1 MGYPRLTRW
10 RGWRGFFNTA
20 SLMAAWLLI
29 FVAFSWLKP
38 ESFPTARN
46 FETILRQ
53 STIVA
58 MSALAMTYVIISAG
72 IDLSV
77 GSIAAC
83 VSVVIAVLLKS
94 GYDPWIAVVGGLSC
108 GAAIGWM
115 NGQLITRLRVGPF
128 IVTLGTYLVVRGLAK
143 GLGREQTVDP
153 QRQVWLND
161 LLGSLAPEEKW
172 RLLPSGIWLL
182 LGLAVLASLVLRNTR
197 FGRHVVAI
205 GSNEQAARL
214 CGVNV
219 EATKV
224 WIYTLSGLF
233 AGLSGVM
240 LFSRLRLGDPT
251 AVVGMELEVI
261 AGVVIGGASLSGGE
275 GSVVGSILGVLIMYT
290 IRAGCSQYGLP
301 NWVQEIVTGAIIVAA
316 VGLDRVRARRMA

>member
-1 MGYPRLTRW
+1 MRRSETW
-10 RGWRGFFNTA
+10 RGVLNTA
-20 SLMAAWLLI
+20 SLLAAWLVI
-29 FVAFSWLKP
+29 FLVFSVLKP
-38 ESFPTARN
+38 ESFPSVRN
-46 FETILRQ
+46 LETILRQ

-58 MSALAMTYVIISAG
+58 MSALAMTYVIVSAG

-83 VSVVIAVLLKS
+83 VSVVIAVLLKD
-94 GYDPWIAVVGGLSC
+94 GYGPWTAVAVGLAC
-108 GAAIGWM
+108 GAAIGLL
-115 NGQLITRLRVGPF
+115 NGVLIARLKVGPF
-128 IVTLGTYLVVRGLAK
+128 IVTLGTYLIVRGVAK
-143 GLGREQTVDP
+143 GLGQEQTVDP

-161 LLGSLAPEEKW
+161 LLGSLGPEERW
-172 RLLPSGIWLL
+172 RIFPNGIWLL
-182 LGLAVLASLVLRNTR
+182 IALAVLAALTLRHTR

-233 AGLSGVM
+233 AGLSGLM

-275 GSVVGSILGVLIMYT
+275 GSVVGSIIGVLIMYT
-290 IRAGCSQYGLP
+290 IRSGCAQYGLP

-316 VGLDRVRARRMA
+316 VALDRLRLRKTA

>member
-1 MGYPRLTRW
+1 MRRSETW
-10 RGWRGFFNTA
+10 RGVLNTA
-20 SLMAAWLLI
+20 SLLAAWLVI
-29 FVAFSWLKP
+29 FLVFSVLKP
-38 ESFPTARN
+38 ESFPSVRN
-46 FETILRQ
+46 LETILRQ

-58 MSALAMTYVIISAG
+58 MSALAMTYVIVSAG

-83 VSVVIAVLLKS
+83 VSVVIAVLLKD
-94 GYDPWIAVVGGLSC
+94 GYGPWTAVAVGLAC
-108 GAAIGWM
+108 GAAIGLL
-115 NGQLITRLRVGPF
+115 NGVLIARLKVGPF
-128 IVTLGTYLVVRGLAK
+128 IVTLGTYLIVRGVAK
-143 GLGREQTVDP
+143 GLGQEQTVDP

-161 LLGSLAPEEKW
+161 LLGSLGPEERW
-172 RLLPSGIWLL
+172 RIFPNGIWLL
-182 LGLAVLASLVLRNTR
+182 IALAALAASTLRHTR

-233 AGLSGVM
+233 AGLSGLM

-275 GSVVGSILGVLIMYT
+275 GSVVGSIIGVLIMYT
-290 IRAGCSQYGLP
+290 IRSGCAQYGLP

-316 VGLDRVRARRMA
+316 VALDRLRLRKTA

>member
-1 MGYPRLTRW
+1 MRRSETW
-10 RGWRGFFNTA
+10 RGVLNTA
-20 SLMAAWLLI
+20 SLLAAWLVI
-29 FVAFSWLKP
+29 FLVFSVLKP
-38 ESFPTARN
+38 ESFPSVRN
-46 FETILRQ
+46 LETILRQ

-58 MSALAMTYVIISAG
+58 MSALAMTYVIVSAG

-83 VSVVIAVLLKS
+83 VSVVIAVLLKD
-94 GYDPWIAVVGGLSC
+94 GYGPWTAVAVGLAC
-108 GAAIGWM
+108 GAAIGLL
-115 NGQLITRLRVGPF
+115 NGVLIARLKVGPF
-128 IVTLGTYLVVRGLAK
+128 IVTLGTHLIVRGVAK
-143 GLGREQTVDP
+143 GLGQEQTVDP

-161 LLGSLAPEEKW
+161 LLGSLGPEDRW
-172 RLLPSGIWLL
+172 RIFPNGIWLL
-182 LGLAVLASLVLRNTR
+182 IALAALAASTLRHTR

-233 AGLSGVM
+233 AGLSGLM

-275 GSVVGSILGVLIMYT
+275 GSVVGSIIGVLIMYT
-290 IRAGCSQYGLP
+290 IRSGCAQYGLP

-316 VGLDRVRARRMA
+316 VALDRLRLRKTA

>member
-1 MGYPRLTRW
+1 MAGAMPGDPRSKKLPFALQPGETVLAFVRRHW
-10 RGWRGFFNTA
+10 LYF
-20 SLMAAWLLI
+20 SLKMAW
-29 FVAFSWLKP
+29 
-38 ESFPTARN
+38 
-46 FETILRQ
+46 
-53 STIVA
+53 IVIA
-58 MSALAMTYVIISAG
+58 GAGGAAIAIAAVAMTYVIISAG

-83 VSVVIAVLLKS
+83 VSVVIAVLLKA
-94 GYDPWIAVVGGLSC
+94 GYDPWVAVFGGLLC
-108 GAAIGWM
+108 GAAIGWT

-128 IVTLGTYLVVRGLAK
+128 IVTLGTYLVVRGVAK
-143 GLGREQTVDP
+143 GLGHEQTVDP

-161 LLGSLAPEEKW
+161 LLGSLPPDQQW
-172 RLLPSGIWLL
+172 RVLPNGIWLL
-182 LGLAVLASLVLRNTR
+182 LGLAVAASLVLRNTR

-214 CGVNV
+214 SGVDV

-224 WIYTLSGLF
+224 RIYTLSGLF
-233 AGLSGVM
+233 AALSGLM

-290 IRAGCSQYGLP
+290 IRSGCAQYGLP

-316 VGLDRVRARRMA
+316 VGLDRLRARRMAEKP

>member
-1 MGYPRLTRW
+1 MRRSETW
-10 RGWRGFFNTA
+10 RGVLNTA
-20 SLMAAWLLI
+20 SLLAAWLLI
-29 FVAFSWLKP
+29 FLVFSLLRP
-38 ESFPTARN
+38 DSFPTARN
-46 FETILRQ
+46 LETILRQ

-83 VSVVIAVLLKS
+83 VSVVIAVLLKE
-94 GYDPWIAVVGGLSC
+94 GHGPWTAVAGGLAC
-108 GAAIGWM
+108 GAAIGLA
-115 NGQLITRLRVGPF
+115 NGLLIARLKVGPF
-128 IVTLGTYLVVRGLAK
+128 IVTLGTYLIVRGAAK
-143 GLGREQTVDP
+143 GLGQEQTVDP

-161 LLGSLAPEEKW
+161 LLGSLAPEERW
-172 RLLPSGIWLL
+172 RIFPNGIWLL
-182 LGLAVLASLVLRNTR
+182 IALAVLAAVTLRHTR

-214 CGVNV
+214 CGVNI

-233 AGLSGVM
+233 AGLSGLM

-275 GSVVGSILGVLIMYT
+275 GSVVGSIIGVLIMYT
-290 IRAGCSQYGLP
+290 IRSGCAQYGLP

-316 VGLDRVRARRMA
+316 VALDRLRVRKTA

>member
-1 MGYPRLTRW
+1 MRRSETW
-10 RGWRGFFNTA
+10 RGVLNTA
-20 SLMAAWLLI
+20 SLLAAWLVI
-29 FVAFSWLKP
+29 FLVFSVLKP
-38 ESFPTARN
+38 ESFPSVRN
-46 FETILRQ
+46 LETILRQ

-58 MSALAMTYVIISAG
+58 MSALAMTYVIVSAG

-83 VSVVIAVLLKS
+83 VSVVIAVLLKD
-94 GYDPWIAVVGGLSC
+94 GYGPWTAVAVGLAC
-108 GAAIGWM
+108 GAAIGLL
-115 NGQLITRLRVGPF
+115 NGVLIARLKVGPF
-128 IVTLGTYLVVRGLAK
+128 IVTLGTYLIVRGVAK
-143 GLGREQTVDP
+143 GLGQEQTVDP

-161 LLGSLAPEEKW
+161 LLGSLGPEDRW
-172 RLLPSGIWLL
+172 RIFPNGIWLL
-182 LGLAVLASLVLRNTR
+182 IALAALAALTLRHTR

-233 AGLSGVM
+233 AGLSGLM

-275 GSVVGSILGVLIMYT
+275 GSVVGSIIGVLIMYT
-290 IRAGCSQYGLP
+290 IRSGCAQYGLP

-316 VGLDRVRARRMA
+316 VALDRLRLRKTA

>member
-1 MGYPRLTRW
+1 MRRSDTW
-10 RGWRGFFNTA
+10 RGVLNTA
-20 SLMAAWLLI
+20 SLLAAWLVI
-29 FVAFSWLKP
+29 FLVFSVLKP
-38 ESFPTARN
+38 ESFPSVRN
-46 FETILRQ
+46 LETILRQ

-58 MSALAMTYVIISAG
+58 MSALAMTYVIVSAG

-83 VSVVIAVLLKS
+83 VSVVIAVLLKD
-94 GYDPWIAVVGGLSC
+94 GYGPWTAVAVGLAC
-108 GAAIGWM
+108 GAAIGLL
-115 NGQLITRLRVGPF
+115 NGVLIARLKVGPF
-128 IVTLGTYLVVRGLAK
+128 IVTLGTYLIVRGVAK
-143 GLGREQTVDP
+143 GLGQEQTVDP

-161 LLGSLAPEEKW
+161 LLGSLGPEERW
-172 RLLPSGIWLL
+172 RIFPNGIWLL
-182 LGLAVLASLVLRNTR
+182 IALAVLAASTLRHTR

-233 AGLSGVM
+233 AGLSGLM

-275 GSVVGSILGVLIMYT
+275 GSVVGSIIGVLIMYT
-290 IRAGCSQYGLP
+290 IRSGCAQYGLP

-316 VGLDRVRARRMA
+316 VALDRLRLRKTA